1 MRKYNKNILVKIEGK
16 NIVIGELE
24 EMKLTSKLFS
34 IKPKNSKKNY
44 YLALLFIF
52 LLLFII
58 YLSII
63 IIYGFFHD
71 IKSIFIRKMSELNG
85 NTGLNQHYE
94 RINPHDK
101 NYIYIPIVGTDD
113 IHGTFFPRVNKIKI
127 GNKTLTYKTGGLE
140 YIAKY
145 INIIR
150 EEFGSNRV
158 LYLDAGDFFQGGI
171 ESVLFDGE
179 IMLDY
184 FNLIGLNGSTI
195 GNHEFDYSREWI
207 ESKIKKGKYKTLI
220 NNIMDNSSHKKY
232 GALGENQEK
241 SHLYEVNL
249 NNGDTIKIG
258 VIGLSFN
265 MKNDK
270 QLPNTWGNRD
280 TWDNITFFSY
290 MTELISESKKLREEG
305 ANAILI
311 LSHFVLVCNQT
322 EAMKL
327 DMYNKSTIQGECFRD
342 DEDSVLYKLLDNL
355 PPGIIDGIIGGD
367 THMEMHHWEKNIP
380 MMSVPKNSRYLN
392 IMYLPFLKGNDGKY
406 SLVNEQIKIEGPLPA
421 CEKIFK
427 NSKNCELI
435 SSNEFEQVGELISYS
450 WHGIKIETDEIVKP
464 IYDKYYERFKEYAE
478 QKIVTFKGFNKI
490 KVRGLYLM

>member
-1 MRKYNKNILVKIEGK
+1 
-16 NIVIGELE
+16 
-24 EMKLTSKLFS
+24 
-34 IKPKNSKKNY
+34 
-44 YLALLFIF
+44 
-52 LLLFII
+52 
-58 YLSII
+58 
-63 IIYGFFHD
+63 
-71 IKSIFIRKMSELNG
+71 MSELNG

-184 FNLIGLNGSTI
+184 FNLIGLNGSTV

-207 ESKIKKGKYKTLI
+207 ESKIKKAKYKTLI

-232 GALGENQEK
+232 GALGDNQEK

-249 NNGDTIKIG
+249 DNGDTIKIG

-270 QLPNTWGNRD
+270 KLPNTWGNKD

-290 MTELISESKKLREEG
+290 MTELISESKKLRQEG

-311 LSHFVLVCNQT
+311 LSHFGLVCNQT

-327 DMYNKSTIQGECFRD
+327 DMYNKSTIQGECYRD

-355 PPGIIDGIIGGD
+355 EPGIIDGIIGGD
-367 THMEMHHWEKNIP
+367 THMKMHYW
-380 MMSVPKNSRYLN
+380 
-392 IMYLPFLKGNDGKY
+392 
-406 SLVNEQIKIEGPLPA
+406 
-421 CEKIFK
+421 EKIF
-427 NSKNCELI
+427 L
-435 SSNEFEQVGELISYS
+435 
-450 WHGIKIETDEIVKP
+450 
-464 IYDKYYERFKEYAE
+464 
-478 QKIVTFKGFNKI
+478 
-490 KVRGLYLM
+490 